1 MNAQPAL
8 VRPCFV
14 SEFDYPVT
22 IWMIRM
28 ALSNASALRQ
38 INDGIYSEDVRQLIG
53 ISPLDEPL
61 KRSALRKVLKLR
73 LEELARDDRV
83 EDTDL
88 FKNIRMLSQLL
99 ALNTIEESIFTVI
112 ALSYHHIVFGS
123 FFDSVRIASVDGFI
137 QLLSELLSADIAKV
151 RDALSTDSNLLRTR
165 ILTIQKSEIGRG
177 VCALLPQALVDS
189 LIRPAKGIQGLMG
202 AFLQCAEAP
211 LLTEAAFPHLSRE
224 TELLSS
230 YLIGARRARVSGVN
244 LLITGI
250 PGTGKTQYVRWLASH
265 LKRPLYEVR
274 AVNERG
280 EVVAGSDRLAFFQ
293 LSQHFLQNSDAL
305 ILFDEI
311 EDVFPT
317 EPSTF
322 FAPDQ
327 QPRFGK
333 MFINQLLESNP
344 VPAIWVSNE
353 VEQIDKAYLRR
364 FDFSFEMGV
373 PPIAVRRRM
382 LSQYLRRFRIT
393 NRLMDELSQQEALTP
408 AQIEKAAKILRYA
421 GLPKGQ
427 RESTLRHVVDNS
439 MLLLEQRKT
448 EVAVEPGEE
457 YYHITYLNADC
468 DLDVLRQQLKS
479 ADHVRGAFCFYGPP
493 GTGKTAFAQFLARDG
508 KRRLLTR
515 RASDILSPYV
525 GESEQ
530 KIAAMFA
537 QAKEEGAMLLLDEA
551 DSFLAERRSARQSWE
566 VTAVNEM
573 LVQME
578 RFEGLFICSTNLM
591 ERLDAASLRR
601 FALKI
606 KFDYL
611 KPEQRWQLFLS
622 HLPKRSLRQEK
633 EIRTALDRL
642 SRLTPGDFAT
652 VRRRAQLFNE
662 TLTADL
668 LLSRLKEECT
678 SKSATLIR
686 PIGFVQS

>member
-73 LEELARDDRV
+73 LEELTRDDRV

-88 FKNIRMLSQLL
+88 FKNIRMLSKLL
-99 ALNTIEESIFTVI
+99 ALNTIEESIFTVV

-123 FFDSVRIASVDGFI
+123 FFDGVRIATVDSFI
-137 QLLSELLSADIAKV
+137 QLLSELLNADIGKV
-151 RDALSTDSNLLRTR
+151 RDALSADSNLLRTR
-165 ILTIQKSEIGRG
+165 ILTIQKSEIGRD

-202 AFLQCAEAP
+202 AFLQCAEPP

-230 YLIGARRARVSGVN
+230 YLIGARRARVRGVN

-274 AVNERG
+274 ALNDRG

-293 LSQHFLQNSDAL
+293 LSQQFLQNSDAL

-317 EPSTF
+317 EPSAF
-322 FAPDQ
+322 FVPDQ

-353 VEQIDKAYLRR
+353 VDQIDKAYLRR

-373 PPIAVRRRM
+373 PPIAVRRRI
-382 LSQYLRRFRIT
+382 LSQYLRRFRIA
-393 NRLMDELSQQEALTP
+393 NGLMDELSQQEALTP
-408 AQIEKAAKILRYA
+408 AQIEKAAKILKYA
-421 GLPKGQ
+421 GFPKGQ

-448 EVAVEPGEE
+448 EVVVEPGEE
-457 YYHITYLNADC
+457 YYQITYLNADC

-479 ADHVRGAFCFYGPP
+479 VDDVRGAFCFYGPP
-493 GTGKTAFAQFLARDG
+493 GTGKTAFAQYLARDG

-530 KIAAMFA
+530 RIAGMFA

-622 HLPKRSLRQEK
+622 HLPKRSLRQER
-633 EIRTALDRL
+633 EIRMALDRL
-642 SRLTPGDFAT
+642 SQLTPGDFAT

-662 TLTADL
+662 TLTAEL
-668 LLSRLKEECT
+668 LLNRLKEECK
-678 SKSATLIR
+678 SKSATLNR
-686 PIGFVQS
+686 PIGFVRS